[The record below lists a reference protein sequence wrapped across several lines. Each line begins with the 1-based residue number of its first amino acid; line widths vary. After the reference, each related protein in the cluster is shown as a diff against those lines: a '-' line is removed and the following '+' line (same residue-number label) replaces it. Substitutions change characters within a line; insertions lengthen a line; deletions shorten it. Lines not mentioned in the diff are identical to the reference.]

1 MQPENK
7 QQTVGASQIE
17 SIIHTEVPLANGGF
31 VLILNTGATIGPE
44 SEAMLQALHSRSIGG
59 IKSHLK
65 VLAAKGAENFM
76 ANFYV
81 GYGHKSIGDCGSCTI
96 FIEGV
101 SLLVAKAI
109 QDTPLYSGQEAS
121 TRYIDFAKQA
131 FIDPVASTESREIL
145 ETWRAFYLRGLE
157 ILQEDLKKRYPRGET
172 EDEKIYLKAIKAR
185 AFDIMRGFLP
195 SGASTN
201 LAWHTNFRQ
210 AADHLMRLRHHPLA
224 EVRETADAIE
234 TGLKKAYPSS
244 FGHPRFETTENFNER
259 FMKEAYY
266 FEKTAAHSGEKNS
279 TSGDSDFSLT
289 SNTVD
294 RTALETYSSILKTRF
309 AKTEVPREIGECGTL
324 QFEFMLDFGSFRDLH
339 RHRAIIQRMPL
350 VTMNHGFEEW
360 YLNELP
366 ADFRT
371 EAVAFIAAQKEKIE
385 AFAGEKMTKEIA
397 QYYIPM
403 GYRLPNKIT
412 GPLPALIYLAELRAT
427 RFVHSTLRKRAIQIA
442 NTIASEFKNEG
453 VVIHLDSDPDRFD
466 IKRGEHD
473 IVQK

>member
-1 MQPENK
+1 MPPENK
-7 QQTVGASQIE
+7 SSIE
-17 SIIHTEVPLANGGF
+17 SITHTEVPLPSGGF

-131 FIDPVASTESREIL
+131 FIDPIGTTESREIL

-157 ILQEDLKKRYPRGET
+157 VLQEDLKKRYPRDMGNESKPA

-210 AADHLMRLRHHPLA
+210 AADHLMRLRRHPLA

-266 FEKTAAHSGEKNS
+266 FEKPAKHSAEKNS
-279 TSGDSDFSLT
+279 TSGGGDFSLIK
-289 SNTVD
+289 NTVD
-294 RTALETYSSILKTRF
+294 KIALTKYKSILESRF

-350 VTMNHGFEEW
+350 VTMTHGFEEW

-366 ADFRT
+366 TDFRT
-371 EAVAFIAAQKEKIE
+371 EAIAFIAAQKEKT
-385 AFAGEKMTKEIA
+385 EKLDVSKEIL

-442 NTIASEFKNEG
+442 HTIADEFKNEG

-473 IVQK
+473 IGQK